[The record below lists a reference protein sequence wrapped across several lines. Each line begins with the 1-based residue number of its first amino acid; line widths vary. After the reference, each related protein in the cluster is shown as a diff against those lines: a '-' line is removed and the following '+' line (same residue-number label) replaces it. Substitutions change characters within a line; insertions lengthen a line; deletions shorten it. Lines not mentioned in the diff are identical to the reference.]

1 MKKITFI
8 LFLATYFGFAQQ
20 QTVTY
25 SVSPSSFEETTAV
38 TITINGNSINE
49 ATWGV
54 VGNSLYMWA
63 WAFDLNDTTPKG
75 TPLNGTWDNSDEA
88 SKFTYNV
95 GTDTYTKTITPTTY
109 YNATSIGKMGFLI
122 KAKNGT
128 GDKKSQDILVE
139 VGLLT
144 VNLTNPL
151 QNSATILASG
161 GSLTITANNTNGL
174 ANYNLKA
181 NGNSINTNPSTSS
194 YSFTHTNITSNQNY
208 ELDVTQG
215 PITITKK
222 FSVIVNPNIVPETI
236 PSGLVEGIN
245 YNSGDAT
252 KATLVL
258 DAPGKDFVY
267 VAGSFNN
274 WQPGL
279 SYAMKKDATPGST
292 KFWLELTGLI
302 SSTNYT
308 YQYWVVDQT
317 PTSGSPALVKTAD
330 PYSTLVLNNDE
341 DPYIPAGNYPSLPA
355 YPAGQE
361 REVTVLQT
369 GQTPY
374 PWSTATNSF
383 VKPDKDKLV
392 VYEVLVRDF
401 DANRS
406 FQNLIDRI
414 DYFKNLKINAIELMP
429 IMEFDGNES
438 WGYNTS
444 FHMALDKAYGTSSKL
459 KEFIDL
465 CHQNGIAVILDV
477 ALNHAFGRN
486 PMNRMWMNDPDGDG
500 WGGPASDNPYFNVTA
515 THSYSVGNDFN
526 HQSNYT
532 KNYVKRVVKQWI
544 EEYKID
550 GFRWDLTKG
559 FTQNCTGSDAC
570 TNSYQQDR
578 VDVLREYAD
587 YSWGLDATH
596 YAIFEH
602 LGNDNEEQQ
611 WANYRINESP
621 SKGVMMWGKMTNEY
635 NQLSMGYNSSN
646 NIERMGYDS
655 HGFTGKRV
663 IGYPE
668 SHDEERLMYKN
679 LNYGQSSN
687 PAHDVKNLNIALS
700 RMSAIGAVSLLVPG
714 PKMIWHFG
722 ALGWEKSIW
731 TCNNGTVNTDFD
743 GGVPSGDCKLDTKP
757 QPQWANN
764 WLADVNR
771 NKIYFDWAKMISL
784 KTTEPIFNVNI
795 TVDSGFDIQ
804 SGNILTPRLFIWDNT
819 MPSTQLRNVVVL
831 TNFDVS
837 SQNVVPNFPYTG
849 TWYNLMDNS
858 SFEVTNTSAT
868 ISIEA
873 GGFRIYGNKPST
885 LGTDKFELNG
895 EIYLYPNPASDYFTL
910 NTITSKVEIY
920 SINGQLVKS
929 FNANQLKEN
938 QYTISDLNKG
948 IYLVKI
954 LNENNEQK
962 VMKLIKQ

>member
-144 VNLTNPL
+144 VNLTAPL

-500 WGGPASDNPYFNVTA
+500 WGGPASDNPYFNVVPR
-515 THSYSVGNDFN
+515 HSYNVGNDFN
-526 HQSNYT
+526 HQSAYT
-532 KNYVKRVVKQWI
+532 KTYVKRVVKQWI

-559 FTQNCTGSDAC
+559 FTQNCTSGDAC

-578 VDVLREYAD
+578 VDVLRDYAD
-587 YSWGLDATH
+587 YSWGLDPTH

-602 LGNDNEEQQ
+602 LGNDSEEQQ
-611 WANYRINESP
+611 WANYRINETP

-731 TCNNGTVNTDFD
+731 TCNNGTVNTDSD

-757 QPQWANN
+757 QPQWVNN

-795 TVDSGFDIQ
+795 TANSGFDIQ

-819 MPSTQLRNVVVL
+819 MPSTQLKNVVVL